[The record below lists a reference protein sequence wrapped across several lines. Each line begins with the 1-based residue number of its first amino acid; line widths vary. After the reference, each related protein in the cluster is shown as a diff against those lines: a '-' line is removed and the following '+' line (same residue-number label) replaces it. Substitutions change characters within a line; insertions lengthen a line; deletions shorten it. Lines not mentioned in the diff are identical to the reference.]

1 MTKRINNILI
11 LVFMFLMLFTLASCK
26 DDNYRTFTFY
36 NIQSNEGTVPPVLIS
51 EYKNTK
57 YAINKD
63 TSGELKGK
71 VWYLYKYIL
80 EGKTDYLLRVYPSNN
95 PHHRAK
101 SKYYCNGKEITKEEY
116 NKALNKKPSSNAI
129 PCFDV
134 KIKNVISLG

>member
-1 MTKRINNILI
+1 MTLENII
-11 LVFMFLMLFTLASCK
+11 ETIK
-26 DDNYRTFTFY
+26 TIKNGTFTVLNY
-36 NIQSNEGTVPPVLIS
+36 QSETVKGGNNYLKVTTMVVRIGV

-116 NKALNKKPSSNAI
+116 NKALNKKSSSNPI

>member
-1 MTKRINNILI
+1 MTLENII
-11 LVFMFLMLFTLASCK
+11 ETIK
-26 DDNYRTFTFY
+26 TIKNGTFTILNY
-36 NIQSNEGTVPPVLIS
+36 QSETAKGENNYLKVTTMVVRIGV